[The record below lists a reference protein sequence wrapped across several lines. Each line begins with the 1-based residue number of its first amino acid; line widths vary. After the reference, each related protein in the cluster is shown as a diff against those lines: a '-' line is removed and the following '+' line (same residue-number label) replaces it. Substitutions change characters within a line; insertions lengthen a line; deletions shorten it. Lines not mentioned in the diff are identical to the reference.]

1 MYCILV
7 KTIPPSHDFCVHP
20 MHFFPLSRQSQGRL
34 CPVLQYLAFQ
44 SHTTQPLHAERGVW
58 PRSCL
63 FLPPCGLAA
72 AQAGPKPFLIWW
84 WAVKWPAC
92 PHDWV
97 AAARVGFQGFPYR
110 GGLFGLGEW
119 YCTHTL
125 TSSHTHTHTHTSRP
139 SHPPQVR
146 LGSIFWAT
154 LALFRTPSV
163 PLGKLR
169 CQE

>member
-1 MYCILV
+1 MSSVHILCIF
-7 KTIPPSHDFCVHP
+7 SSQ
-20 MHFFPLSRQSQGRL
+20 FFPLYRQSQGRL
-34 CPVLQYLAFQ
+34 CLVLQFLAFE

-58 PRSCL
+58 PHSCL
-63 FLPPCGLAA
+63 FLPLCGLAA

-110 GGLFGLGEW
+110 GGSSGW
-119 YCTHTL
+119 VNDTVHTTWRCL
-125 TSSHTHTHTHTSRP
+125 THTHSRPHTSRP